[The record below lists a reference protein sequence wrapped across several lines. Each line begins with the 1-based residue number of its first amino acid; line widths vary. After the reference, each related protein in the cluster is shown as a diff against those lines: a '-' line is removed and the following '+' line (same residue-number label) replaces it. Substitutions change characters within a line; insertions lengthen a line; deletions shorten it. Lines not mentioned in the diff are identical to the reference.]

1 MRKVAIVMGSKSD
14 LPVAEKAVGV
24 LRDYGVQMEVRVLS
38 AHRCPNEA
46 REFAASAR
54 EGGFSVIL
62 AFAGMAAHLAG
73 AMAANTTL
81 PVIGVPCSGTK
92 LDGMDALLSTVQ
104 MPSGIPV
111 ATVAVD
117 GGRCRSWRSPTRSS
131 PKSWTRRGRGNG
143 TPCCA
148 RMKRFGRF
156 ISK

>member
-81 PVIGVPCSGTK
+81 PVIGVPMKTSDLG
-92 LDGMDALLSTVQ
+92 GMDSLLSMVQ
-104 MPSGIPV
+104 MPSGVPV
-111 ATVAVD
+111 ACVAI
-117 GGRCRSWRSPTRSS
+117 
-131 PKSWTRRGRGNG
+131 NG
-143 TPCCA
+143 AKNAAIYATQILGACDPEY
-148 RMKRFGRF
+148 RKVIEKMKQEMADA
-156 ISK
+156 

>member
-1 MRKVAIVMGSKSD
+1 MRKVALVMGSKSD

-81 PVIGVPCSGTK
+81 PVIGVPCSGT
-92 LDGMDALLSTVQ
+92 
-104 MPSGIPV
+104 
-111 ATVAVD
+111 
-117 GGRCRSWRSPTRSS
+117 
-131 PKSWTRRGRGNG
+131 
-143 TPCCA
+143 PCCA
-148 RMKRFGRF
+148 RTKRFGRS
-156 ISK
+156 ISKSGKYTSKNIKESTRR

>member
-62 AFAGMAAHLAG
+62 AFAGMAAHQ
-73 AMAANTTL
+73 
-81 PVIGVPCSGTK
+81 IGRAS
-92 LDGMDALLSTVQ
+92 
-104 MPSGIPV
+104 
-111 ATVAVD
+111 
-117 GGRCRSWRSPTRSS
+117 CRERVYVLV
-131 PKSWTRRGRGNG
+131 
-143 TPCCA
+143 
-148 RMKRFGRF
+148 
-156 ISK
+156 